1 MIAHLQLSQSGH
13 LSQLRRQSSKVTSLL
28 ITREHVDSSAGVR
41 LL

>member
-1 MIAHLQLSQSGH
+1 MIAHLQLSQSGD